1 MSDERPA
8 VVLALT
14 PVAERAIEPL
24 LFGPQALVEPRASVG
39 EADEL
44 EHELRPDIAAVL
56 FSPDLSGLTPAHCV
70 RARAHGARLVGI
82 ALDEDDRRA
91 VSALGVDATVD
102 VDAGADAFR
111 RAFHEAPTTASAEQ
125 APVVPTNG
133 TRPGSLVAVVG
144 SKGAP
149 GASEFAASLAGLA
162 AKRWTSVLVELDAL
176 GGALDLRLAAD
187 AHQGSLLGVARAA
200 DAGDSALRELLER
213 WLATRDGWPPV
224 LLGPATLAQALPE
237 LARPGVVANA
247 LNALAEV
254 TPLSVLDVGFQLEQG
269 DELGPAARIH
279 REALVTADAVL
290 LVLGAREEQLR
301 AGLAQ
306 LELLFDALAIK
317 PERLRIVANGVGG
330 PGAVPTTELTAT
342 LAQRLA
348 ERGLALDAALPWD
361 GRALAKAT
369 RAGLPL
375 AIAHPRGRYAR
386 TLARLLEHLF
396 LPLAP
401 EPRERKRMLVPPQR
415 KEQTEEVALPWRR
428 S

>member
-1 MSDERPA
+1 
-8 VVLALT
+8 VLALA

-24 LFGPQALVEPRASVG
+24 LFGAQAVVEPLASVG

-44 EHELRPDIAAVL
+44 DHELGPNTEAVL
-56 FSPDLSGLTPAHCV
+56 LSPDLSGLTPAHCV
-70 RARAHGARLVGI
+70 RARARGARLVGI
-82 ALDEDDRRA
+82 ALDEHDRQA
-91 VSALGVDATVD
+91 LSALAVDETVDAE
-102 VDAGADAFR
+102 AGADALR
-111 RAFHEAPTTASAEQ
+111 RALHDPPTALNAAPPPA
-125 APVVPTNG
+125 APSSEP
-133 TRPGSLVAVVG
+133 RAGSLIAVIG

-149 GASEFAASLAGLA
+149 GASECAASLAALA
-162 AKRWTSVLVELDAL
+162 ARRWQALLVEVDAL

-200 DAGDSALRELLER
+200 DAGESALRELLER
-213 WLATRDGWPPV
+213 WLATREGWPPV

-237 LARPGVVANA
+237 LARPGAVAKA
-247 LNALAEV
+247 LNALAAV
-254 TPLSVLDVGFQLEQG
+254 TPLTVLDVGFQLEQG
-269 DELGPAARIH
+269 EDGGPVARIH
-279 REALVTADAVL
+279 REALVGADAVL
-290 LVLGAREEQLR
+290 LVLGAREDQLR

-306 LELLFDALAIK
+306 LELLLDNLAIK
-317 PERLRIVANGVGG
+317 RERLRIAANGVGG
-330 PGAVPTTELTAT
+330 PGAIPTPDLTET

-361 GRALAKAT
+361 GRGLAKAT

-386 TLARLLEHLF
+386 SLTRMLEQLF
-396 LPLAP
+396 LPVAP
-401 EPRERKRMLVPPQR
+401 EPRERKRMLIPPAP

>member
-1 MSDERPA
+1 VSAERPA

-24 LFGPQALVEPRASVG
+24 LFGAQAVVEPLASVG

-44 EHELRPDIAAVL
+44 DHELGPNTEAVL
-56 FSPDLSGLTPAHCV
+56 LSPDLSGLTPAHCV
-70 RARAHGARLVGI
+70 RARARGARLVGI
-82 ALDEDDRRA
+82 ALDEHDRQALRA
-91 VSALGVDATVD
+91 LAVDETVDAE
-102 VDAGADAFR
+102 AGADALR
-111 RAFHEAPTTASAEQ
+111 RALHEAPTALTAPPPA
-125 APVVPTNG
+125 APSSGP
-133 TRPGSLVAVVG
+133 RAGSLIAVIG

-149 GASEFAASLAGLA
+149 GASECAASLAALA
-162 AKRWTSVLVELDAL
+162 ARRWQALLVELDAL

-200 DAGDSALRELLER
+200 DAGESALRELLER
-213 WLATRDGWPPV
+213 WLATREGWPPV

-237 LARPGVVANA
+237 LARPGAVAKA
-247 LNALAEV
+247 LNALAAV
-254 TPLSVLDVGFQLEQG
+254 APLTVLDVGFQLEQAEG
-269 DELGPAARIH
+269 GGPVARIH
-279 REALVTADAVL
+279 REALVAADAVL
-290 LVLGAREEQLR
+290 LVLGAREDQLR

-306 LELLFDALAIK
+306 LELLLDNLAIK
-317 PERLRIVANGVGG
+317 RERLRLAANGVGG
-330 PGAVPTTELTAT
+330 PGAIATTELTET

-369 RAGLPL
+369 RAGLSL
-375 AIAHPRGRYAR
+375 AVAHPRGRYAR

-396 LPLAP
+396 LPVAP
-401 EPRERKRMLVPPQR
+401 EPRERKRMLIPPTP